1 MYFSLKTLVELWI
14 DLLLPPLQV
23 ALSLPLHCK
32 EQGSPSDP
40 LVPSPV
46 WTTWRERPCCF
57 RELWDSGSAGE
68 NRKSKVKVRDKR
80 AARVSARVFNVGVRN
95 HRKPLVETLFY

>member
-1 MYFSLKTLVELWI
+1 MIFSSLHSRWPCLFPYIVRNRAV
-14 DLLLPPLQV
+14 PLTCWYL
-23 ALSLPLHCK
+23 A
-32 EQGSPSDP
+32 
-40 LVPSPV
+40 PV
-46 WTTWRERPCCF
+46 WTTWREKPCCF

-80 AARVSARVFNVGVRN
+80 AAWVSARVFNVEVRN